1 MSRPKILILEENDLT
16 AMTVCSLEKNCPQFK
31 YRVIQN
37 TGSRVGSALREADG
51 VSLVVR
57 SGTVLFLKDGDL
69 PPAETINKYAITV
82 SRSHVFDDHS
92 RLCST
97 YEAINKVDNEK
108 NSVDLSVFMIN
119 PAAWDEPVSTDKGVM
134 EGRKRLFM
142 PRYMN
147 HKTDLLFEHECLGG
161 RDAVVYGMLG
171 KKASVLNYVGKIILG
186 KANVIESYAYNFDR
200 LLGFCDNLSPRYRDS
215 IEHLAT
221 LSKRMSK
228 FRDALFEAEER
239 YLNGH

>member
-1 MSRPKILILEENDLT
+1 MSRPKVLILEENDLT
-16 AMTVCSLEKNCPQFK
+16 AMTVCSLEKNCPGFE

-57 SGTVLFLKDGDL
+57 SGTVLFLRDGDL

-82 SRSHVFDDHS
+82 SKSHVFDDHS

-97 YEAINKVDNEK
+97 YEAISGVDKEK
-108 NSVDLSVFMIN
+108 NAVDLSVFMIN
-119 PAAWDEPVSTDKGVM
+119 PAAWDEPISTDKGVL

-147 HKTDLLFEHECLGG
+147 HKTDLLLEHECLGG

-186 KANVIESYAYNFDR
+186 EANVVESYAYNFDR
-200 LLGFCDNLSPRYRDS
+200 LLEFCDNLDTKYKDN
-215 IEHLAT
+215 IEHLAA
-221 LSKRMSK
+221 LSGRMSK
-228 FRDALFEAEER
+228 FRDSLFEIEER
-239 YLNGH
+239 YLDGR